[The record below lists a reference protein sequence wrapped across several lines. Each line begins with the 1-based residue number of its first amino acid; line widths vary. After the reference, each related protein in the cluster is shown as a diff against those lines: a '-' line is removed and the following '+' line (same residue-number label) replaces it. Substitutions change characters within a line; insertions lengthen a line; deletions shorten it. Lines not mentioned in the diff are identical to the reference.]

1 MIVYKSRDWWE
12 AIRHFHTTQTIRTLL
27 GRVLLVGAYV
37 TVVAVAEFQYLN
49 FAFKVEREYFS
60 FLGILLSLLLV
71 FRTNTAYDR
80 FYEGRI
86 LWGQLINHSRNLAVM
101 LNAMLPEDDRNNRR
115 YYAKVISNFAIAL
128 EGHLRE
134 GVAFD
139 KLEAMSPDETQQ
151 LRDAEHVPLGLAN
164 LLQEG
169 FEKLQ
174 REKVLIPVHLLT
186 LKPHHQALLEIAG
199 SCERIQKTPI
209 PFSYSFFIKLFL
221 TVFILLIPFV
231 LLDSYG
237 YFVVPMTMF
246 GAYAL
251 LGVEMIGDEI
261 EEPFGKEG
269 NHLPLTQMSNVIRA
283 NVHDALG
290 VRLPDYKKALADV
303 PYSVVY

>member
-27 GRVLLVGAYV
+27 GRVALVGAYV

-209 PFSYSFFIKLFL
+209 PFSDSFFIKLFL

-261 EEPFGKEG
+261 EQPFGKEG